1 VQFKKYNTNM
11 LQVTT

>member
-1 VQFKKYNTNM
+1 MDQNQYNTNM